1 VERTADDYFRAAWE
15 GREEDV
21 LAYLDGGGDANAQS
35 AAGIGALVTRDP
47 GMVRLLLSR
56 GADPDLVFPAGG
68 TALTFH
74 AFEANV
80 DAMEALIEAEADPN
94 LPNREGERP
103 LHALLSKPTD
113 LDRRLTG
120 LHLLLSE
127 EADPN
132 ARTEIGLVTY
142 CFMRDVRTVAE
153 TPLHR
158 AAAYG
163 SIEIIRTL
171 IEADADPSLR
181 DAHGESPLSWAS
193 RHWRDGDILR
203 LLLFGE
209 YAGTIPAGTDCS

>member
-1 VERTADDYFRAAWE
+1 MSGTADDFFRAAWSGDRDGVTAWLE
-15 GREEDV
+15 
-21 LAYLDGGGDANAQS
+21 GGGDPNAQS
-35 AAGIGALVTRDP
+35 AAGIGALVTRDAEII
-47 GMVRLLLSR
+47 RLLLEK
-56 GADPDLVFPAGG
+56 GADPDLVFEAGG

-80 DAMEALIEAEADPN
+80 GAMEALVEAEADPN

-103 LHALLSKPTD
+103 LHALVSKPTD

-120 LHLLLSE
+120 MHLLLSE
-127 EADPN
+127 EANPN
-132 ARTEIGLVTY
+132 ARTEIGVITY

-163 SIEIIRTL
+163 SIEMIRTL
-171 IEADADPSLR
+171 IEAGAEPALR

-203 LLLFGE
+203 ILLFDE
-209 YAGTIPAGTDCS
+209 YAGTIPEGTDCS